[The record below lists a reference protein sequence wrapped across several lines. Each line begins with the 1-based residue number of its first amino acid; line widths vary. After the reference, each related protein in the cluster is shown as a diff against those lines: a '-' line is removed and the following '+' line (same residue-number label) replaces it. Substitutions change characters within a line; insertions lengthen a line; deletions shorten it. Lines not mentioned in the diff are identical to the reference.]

1 MGDEDVKASEV
12 ESCLNEEVKN
22 ELCDNVAKELHTFA
36 EARDE
41 YASVD
46 LRDEGR
52 DSSDTRMGNV
62 LSQYVSNVPSLSSTP
77 LASTS
82 EKPAS
87 GIDAGFN

>member
-1 MGDEDVKASEV
+1 MWDEDVKASEI

-46 LRDEGR
+46 LL
-52 DSSDTRMGNV
+52 DT
-62 LSQYVSNVPSLSSTP
+62 
-77 LASTS
+77 
-82 EKPAS
+82 
-87 GIDAGFN
+87 DAGFGFEGDEECSASEVEAGLNEELKDEFWDENAKQ